1 MCIRLLLLLLTL
13 VFGVRSALAGG
24 VDVDLVSFYG
34 NDSLTYSEIY
44 VGIQRDALI
53 YSKQGEDSMRAVFS
67 IVSSLSISDTIFL
80 SDTLDTEDIVS
91 DSLTPGQGAY
101 FPYTFRYYIRPG
113 MYGIKVT
120 LLQLDGRSIST
131 VDRKITIPKITEA
144 AGVSEIALGAEL
156 SFTEDGSSFS
166 KNGVKFVPNPSGFYG
181 SGLPMLYY
189 YMECYGLST
198 DSTQTDSLTVTR
210 NVLSG
215 ASGLNAKLPSE
226 RKMFKPGSSLVVTDG
241 FPAYTLKT
249 GTYILEIVIKEQGM
263 ADRKARRKFWVYR
276 PEDNA
281 QGRVVDIDPEMRR
294 AMIANSGDILNT
306 IDPDSAIEIMAYVL
320 SKQDERRVRDMEPD
334 GKRRFLIE
342 FWNSH
347 APEDAEAANR
357 YFARAAEANERYSF
371 LNQLGWKTDRGRILI
386 QHGEPDFVDRRYAE
400 AQVPDHE
407 IWHYDRIEGGVLFVF
422 FDRSGFG
429 DLDLVH
435 STLRGEIYNPDW
447 ARSTQDKNSSSR
459 GLRE

>member
-1 MCIRLLLLLLTL
+1 MCFRLALLVLTTL
-13 VFGVRSALAGG
+13 ICGRSARAGG

-34 NDSLTYSEIY
+34 NDSLTYTEIY

-53 YSKQGEDSMRAVFS
+53 YSKQSEDSMRAVFS
-67 IVSSLSISDTIFL
+67 IVSSLSISDTVFL
-80 SDTLDTEDIVS
+80 SDTLDTEDVVS
-91 DSLTPGQGAY
+91 ANLAPGQGAY

-113 MYGIKVT
+113 EYGISIV
-120 LLQLDGRSIST
+120 LLQIDGRSVNR
-131 VDRKITIPKITEA
+131 VDRKISIPRITEE
-144 AGVSEIALGAEL
+144 AGVSQIALGAEL

-166 KNGVKFVPNPSGFYG
+166 KNGIRFVPNPSGFYG
-181 SGLPMLYY
+181 SGLAMLYY
-189 YMECYGLST
+189 YLECYGLVT
-198 DSTQTDSLTVTR
+198 DSTLGDSLTIVR
-210 NVLSG
+210 NVLFAESG
-215 ASGLNAKLPSE
+215 QDAKLPTE
-226 RKMFKPGSSLVVTDG
+226 RRMLKPGTSLVVADG

-249 GTYILEIVIKEQGM
+249 GTYILEIIIKELGV
-263 ADRKARRKFWVYR
+263 AEREVRRKFYVYR
-276 PEDNA
+276 PEDLA
-281 QGRVVDIDPEMRR
+281 QGRQVDLDPEMR
-294 AMIANSGDILNT
+294 IALLSSGGDILNS
-306 IDPDSAIEIMAYVL
+306 IDPDSAIDIMAYVL

-342 FWNSH
+342 FWN
-347 APEDAEAANR
+347 ARGPDDPEAANR
-357 YFARAAEANERYSF
+357 YFARAAEANQRYSF

-447 ARSTQDKNSSSR
+447 SRSTQDKNSSSR